1 MNDEVQTIE
10 TLEDEITAISDTHTN
25 VVGLVQKMA
34 STQVALSDA
43 GFERFSE
50 DVGEAF
56 AALSMAADS
65 LQDTVHDAELE
76 RNRIRNEH

>member
-1 MNDEVQTIE
+1 MSEETDTIE
-10 TLEDEITAISDTHTN
+10 TLEDEITAMSDTHTN

-34 STQVALSDA
+34 STQVALADA
-43 GFERFSE
+43 GFERFSD

-56 AALSMAADS
+56 AALTMAADS

-76 RNRIRNEH
+76 RNKIRNEH

>member
-1 MNDEVQTIE
+1 MDDQDQTIE
-10 TLEDEITAISDTHTN
+10 TLEDEITAMSDTHTN

-43 GFERFSE
+43 GFESFSE

-65 LQDTVHDAELE
+65 LQETVHDAEIE